1 MEKLA
6 SPQLVN
12 EVYGAMGRRRMRQ
25 ADFAAE
31 SRGLFNADGLKV
43 IDRQTQKARLKD
55 KPSFKDRVS
64 GWNDKLNALDERIND
79 RYKQRIAEKKEGAQP
94 SNNVSLGETFDGRRE
109 QKNIERQDKI
119 HQKNQIK
126 QQNDN
131 LRIEKEYKLQQAL
144 KNPSFRPDT
153 IDPKAQ
159 DKGLLAAIRGNK
171 PQGGDQSQTINPS
184 TSVFANPNNQSSLG
198 ARMLSWGKN
207 NPGKAAI
214 GAGLTTVGVAAAAYG
229 THKARQL
236 KKQREQQQSQQ
247 TEYPQEMYR
256 TASEYLGE
264 LYSEKLASIDV
275 EDIAGQIADKVQD
288 DASLIEKLQESAKY
302 TKKEDVPGGKSAPSR
317 LVQRKNKE
325 RFRK

>member
-1 MEKLA
+1 MEKMA
-6 SPQLVN
+6 SPELVN
-12 EVYGAMGRRRMRQ
+12 EVYGAMGRRRARQ

-31 SRGLFNADGLKV
+31 SRWLFDADGRKI
-43 IDRQTQKARLKD
+43 IDRQTQKARLKY
-55 KPSFKDRVS
+55 KPSFKDRVND
-64 GWNDKLNALDERIND
+64 WNDKLNALDERINS
-79 RYKQRIAEKKEGAQP
+79 RYKQSIVEKKEGVQP
-94 SNNVSLGETFDGRRE
+94 SNDVSLGETFAGRRE

-159 DKGLLAAIRGNK
+159 DQSLWAAVRGNK
-171 PQGGDQSQTINPS
+171 PQGGDRNQAITPK

-214 GAGLTTVGVAAAAYG
+214 GAGLTTAGVAAAAYG
-229 THKARQL
+229 VHRAKQL
-236 KKQREQQQSQQ
+236 KKRRQEQQNQQ
-247 TEYPQEMYR
+247 LQDGMYR
-256 TASEYLGE
+256 AASEE
-264 LYSEKLASIDV
+264 LNVLYIEKLASADV
-275 EDIAGQIADKVQD
+275 EDITSQIADEVQD

-302 TKKEDVPGGKSAPSR
+302 TKKEDVPGGKSSPSR

-325 RFRK
+325 RFMK